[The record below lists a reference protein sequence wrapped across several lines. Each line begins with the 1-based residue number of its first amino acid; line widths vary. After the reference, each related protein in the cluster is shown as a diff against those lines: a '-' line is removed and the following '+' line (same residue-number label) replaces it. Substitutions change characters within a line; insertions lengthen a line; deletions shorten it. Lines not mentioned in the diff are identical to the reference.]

1 MGRSH
6 NNLNNLRPKWSSPPF
21 LGVWLGFAVL
31 FCVAAGLRFWGI
43 GRFNTL
49 VFDEIYYAN
58 FAAAFL
64 RGEQDFGGH
73 PPLSTYVIA
82 LGIWLGERLGF
93 GDATTRNTLTGL
105 SLSTVSYRWLNAFIG
120 AFFPV
125 LVGAIALQLTRRP
138 TYALLAAL
146 FATLDGLFLVES
158 RYALNNIYLV
168 LLGLAGW
175 LCWLLALNHLRPL
188 PPLPMDRVG
197 EPVAPPPPLWKLWL
211 WLGFAGVG
219 FGGAIAIKWNGAG
232 FLLGAILLW
241 AIAWAGQMLRHFL
254 KIPSHSDSNG
264 DSLTASP
271 LAFLPKLR
279 ISHLAVSLGVVPAL
293 TYWLSWLPYMAL
305 DNTYSFWGW
314 QAQVLS
320 YHQRVGGSE
329 AHPYCSQWDSWPLM
343 GRPIAYFYETV
354 EAGAPRPETL
364 TETPP
369 SHLSIAIYDV
379 HAIGN
384 PFLWWLASIGSLALL
399 WVLVLRVGAWLRA
412 PQSRAG
418 GLEATRYYR
427 RWATVDLP
435 RLPRGLDNWTILFL
449 LVNWGANWLPWAKVS
464 RCTFLYHY
472 MSASVFALLAIA
484 LWVEQGLHSA
494 NTRYRQL
501 SIAAL
506 LLIGFAFLFWLP
518 LFLGLPLSPDGIF
531 IRRWLPSWI

>member
-6 NNLNNLRPKWSSPPF
+6 NLKPKWPKPKWPKPPL
-21 LGVWLGFAVL
+21 LGVWLGLAVL

-64 RGEQDFGGH
+64 RGEQEFGGH

-82 LGIWLGERLGF
+82 LGIWLGEWLGF

-105 SLSTVSYRWLNAFIG
+105 SLSTVSYRWINALIG

-125 LVGAIALQLTRRP
+125 LVGAIALQLTRRS
-138 TYALLAAL
+138 TYALLAAFL
-146 FATLDGLFLVES
+146 ATLDGLFLVES

-168 LLGLAGW
+168 LLGLVGW

-188 PPLPMDRVG
+188 PPLATAIDG
-197 EPVAPPPPLWKLWL
+197 APVVPPQPWKLWL
-211 WLGFAGVG
+211 WLGLAGVG

-241 AIAWAGQMLRHFL
+241 AIAWAGRIVRHSL
-254 KIPSHSDSNG
+254 EIPPTG

-271 LAFLPKLR
+271 LAFLPKLHVG
-279 ISHLAVSLGVVPAL
+279 HLAVSLGFVPAL

-305 DNTYSFWGW
+305 DNAHSFWGW

-320 YHQRVGGSE
+320 YHQRVGGSD

-354 EAGAPRPETL
+354 QSGAPRPETL

-369 SHLSIAIYDV
+369 SHLSTAIYDV

-384 PFLWWLASIGSLALL
+384 PLLWWLASIGSFALL
-399 WVLVLRVGAWLRA
+399 WVLVMRVGAWLRA
-412 PQSRAG
+412 FQARSG
-418 GLEATRYYR
+418 ILEAKRPYR
-427 RWATVDLP
+427 PWATVSLS
-435 RLPRGLDNWTILFL
+435 RLPTGLENWTILFL

-484 LWVEQGLHSA
+484 LWLEQGLHSP
-494 NTRYRQL
+494 NIRYRQL

-518 LFLGLPLSPDGIF
+518 LFLGLPLSPEGIL
-531 IRRWLPSWI
+531 IRRWLPSWT